1 MCRESLVS
9 SGFFLVLSILAVIGV
24 CCRSLSAW
32 SMMMASYAE
41 DSSPAMISSILSY
54 ALVVEFSVR
63 FFALS
68 MPMQPVSAV
77 ASYLLIWELESRGL
91 FCPSKVLLMTA
102 RLAETAL

>member
-1 MCRESLVS
+1 
-9 SGFFLVLSILAVIGV
+9 
-24 CCRSLSAW
+24 
-32 SMMMASYAE
+32 MMMASYAE

-68 MPMQPVSAV
+68 MPMQPMSAV

>member
-1 MCRESLVS
+1 VEHDDGVICG
-9 SGFFLVLSILAVIGV
+9 GFITGDDFFDTYV
-24 CCRSLSAW
+24 
-32 SMMMASYAE
+32 
-41 DSSPAMISSILSY
+41 
-54 ALVVEFSVR
+54 LVVEFSVH

-68 MPMQPVSAV
+68 MPMQPVSTV